1 MNISWKK
8 FAKTIGNSYFWLKNH
23 QLWLCGGP
31 LWTTPI
37 TKAKK
42 CLKIVIE
49 TFCFLK
55 KIQKIS
61 LSYACFCILSDFL
74 HSEIRPFPAL
84 TALYR
89 IFLLCFNHV
98 HLLATLICF
107 NIVDLN
113 YNYNVGA
120 LIFGNV
126 IVFTGMLMLML
137 TPSNNNSKQNKG
149 FSPREFIGLLCQ

>member
-1 MNISWKK
+1 MFKDSHRNFLFFKK
-8 FAKTIGNSYFWLKNH
+8 NSEDFVE
-23 QLWLCGGP
+23 LCM
-31 LWTTPI
+31 
-37 TKAKK
+37 
-42 CLKIVIE
+42 
-49 TFCFLK
+49 FL
-55 KIQKIS
+55 
-61 LSYACFCILSDFL
+61 
-74 HSEIRPFPAL
+74 PFRAL

-107 NIVDLN
+107 SIVDL
-113 YNYNVGA
+113 NYNVGA